1 MLVHTKKGLFVLC
14 YLALNLPADKLF
26 FMAQINWHDTHA
38 KSLTV
43 GDKVADI
50 VATGMGSWKF
60 IIWQT
65 IIVLIWMALNIIA
78 FIRHWDPYPFILL
91 NLIFSTQAAYAAPI
105 IMMSQNRQADRDRV
119 QAQNDYQ
126 TNIEA
131 KQEIEALQIQLNK
144 IETEKLDKI
153 ITMLNEMKLQS
164 K

>member
-1 MLVHTKKGLFVLC
+1 ME
-14 YLALNLPADKLF
+14 
-26 FMAQINWHDTHA
+26 QINWHDTHA

-65 IIVLIWMALNIIA
+65 IIVLIWMALNIVA

-105 IMMSQNRQADRDRV
+105 IMMSQNRQADRDRI

-153 ITMLNEMKLQS
+153 ITMLNEMKIQS